1 MAIERVIEYFK
12 ALGADDKIITF
23 DISSATVALAAEA
36 VGCAPSR
43 IAKTLSFLVDGAP
56 VLIVTAGDMK
66 IDNSKFK
73 ATFHVKAKMLTPD
86 EVENLV
92 GHKVGGVC
100 PFAVYDGCKIYLD
113 DSLKR
118 FDTVYPAAGNDR
130 SAVKLTIPELES
142 YSNYISY
149 VDVCKTVELQS

>member
-1 MAIERVIEYFK
+1 MAIERVIEFFK
-12 ALGADDKIITF
+12 SLGAEDKIITF

-36 VGCAPSR
+36 VGCEPSR
-43 IAKTLSFLVDGAP
+43 IAKTLSFMVEGAP

-73 ATFHVKAKMLTPD
+73 ATFHTKAKMLTPD

-92 GHKVGGVC
+92 GHKIGGVC

-113 DSLKR
+113 ESLKR

-142 YSNYISY
+142 YSAYISY
-149 VDVCKTVELQS
+149 VDVCKAMEF